1 MKVLVTVIWGSL
13 LASSAFAQDR
23 SVVADAIATLRASSV
38 DTSGPCGALKITNY
52 VAFRNHYALLHKAGG
67 FRAVLKADGSCLSGE
82 QSSDPE
88 GFATDYLID
97 PRTGFGFDILGDG
110 GGANT
115 PQWAGPENA
124 PDMVARNWQN
134 LREPFDPS
142 AYLQQPTPAPI
153 PTPAP
158 PIVVLPSAPTC
169 DLAALETAIANLRAD
184 VDAGRQENQQFYAEA
199 RSKYK
204 AVATFIGKYGPIV
217 LGAIM
222 AGRATK

>member
-1 MKVLVTVIWGSL
+1 MRTLLATVIWGSL
-13 LASSAFAQDR
+13 LGVASAQNAT
-23 SVVADAIATLRASSV
+23 VVQSAIADLRVAGV
-38 DTSGPCGALKITNY
+38 DMSGPCGALKITNY

-67 FRAVLKADGSCLSGE
+67 YRAVLKADGSCLSGE

-97 PRTGFGFDILGDG
+97 PRTGFGFDILSDA
-110 GGANT
+110 GGANV

-142 AYLQQPTPAPI
+142 AYLHTP
-153 PTPAP
+153 P
-158 PIVVLPSAPTC
+158 PIAIPPQPPPVIVPSC
-169 DLAALETAIANLRAD
+169 DFSSLETAIANLRAD
-184 VDAGRQENQQFYAEA
+184 VDAGRAENQEFFEQA
-199 RSKYK
+199 RSKYRQ
-204 AVATFIGKYGPIV
+204 VATFIAKYGPIV
-217 LGAIM
+217 MGAIF